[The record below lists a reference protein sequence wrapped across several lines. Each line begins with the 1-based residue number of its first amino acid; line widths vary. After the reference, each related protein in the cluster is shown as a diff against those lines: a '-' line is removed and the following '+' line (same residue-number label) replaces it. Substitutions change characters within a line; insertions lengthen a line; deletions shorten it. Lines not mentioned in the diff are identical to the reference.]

1 MVADSARI
9 LVPGAMRV
17 TSWDI
22 AGEAVE
28 EALRTDGTPSLERLG
43 RLGQLGS
50 LPLVVEAA
58 RAGEDA
64 GPSLLAHARERR
76 GLGFGATEAVA
87 EALALGR
94 VLERRGDRAARVVV
108 DRAVTTLVDGIT
120 DELADRARRD
130 PLTGLL
136 NHRAF
141 HTAVAE
147 EVARAR
153 RYRGSVALVLFDLDR
168 FKELNDTLGH
178 QEGDRLL
185 RAFAAALTRTLRE
198 NDRAGRLGGDEFGA
212 LLVQADTRA
221 VHALQDRLE
230 RALPAGLATSAG
242 AAFVSEIAGSAAQ
255 LFELADTRLYADK
268 LARAA

>member
-1 MVADSARI
+1 
-9 LVPGAMRV
+9 MRV

-28 EALRTDGTPSLERLG
+28 DALRTGGTPSLERLT
-43 RLGQLGS
+43 RQGQLGS

-64 GPSLLAHARERR
+64 APALLAHARERH

-94 VLERRGDRAARVVV
+94 VLERRGDRRGREAI
-108 DRAVTTLVDGIT
+108 DRAVTALVDGIT
-120 DELADRARRD
+120 DELVDRARRD

-141 HTAVAE
+141 HAAVAE

-153 RYRGSVALVLFDLDR
+153 RYRGAVALVLFDLDN

-178 QEGDRLL
+178 AEGDGVL
-185 RAFAAALTRTLRE
+185 RAFAAALTRTLRQ

-212 LLVQADTRA
+212 LLLQADTRA
-221 VHALQDRLE
+221 VHALLDRLD
-230 RALPAGLATSAG
+230 RALPRNVATSAG
-242 AAFVSEIAGSAAQ
+242 AAFASEIAGPPNQ
-255 LFELADTRLYADK
+255 LFELADKRLYADK
-268 LARAA
+268 LSRAA